1 MTISVSSGTRIR
13 TASSGREQ
21 KSKLHISQLQMFA
34 KHFFSYF
41 PFSMAVSGRRGL
53 VIFLFCVLSSYTV
66 YARIRKGKY
75 SFLQNFCTG
84 KEIYNAIP
92 WDCSGYVHCH
102 GNTAFWIEC
111 PTNLYYSAEA
121 KTCMWP
127 TSLNR
132 PCPPLKG

>member
-1 MTISVSSGTRIR
+1 MGLGSEPLALEENRNLNCIYLNYKCLLNI
-13 TASSGREQ
+13 
-21 KSKLHISQLQMFA
+21 
-34 KHFFSYF
+34 FFSYF
-41 PFSMAVSGRRGL
+41 PFSMAVAGRRGL